1 MTEYSELDLMPVSG
15 WEAPPTY
22 FISIGGLGYLILSWL
37 MYYVSQYLPH
47 GMGMD
52 QFKGARFMALDT
64 AAGEGDDLPEND
76 WAGSRLCRMEG
87 DLNQI
92 IGGDVKK
99 GLYPGIK
106 DFYVDT
112 EVARRARKEVGN
124 LKDGAGTTRPFG
136 RIGFFYNWE
145 KIYGDIVKLLQQKI
159 ESCQMRYGGNFQI
172 DQGEKKKI
180 RQFFVISSLAGGTG
194 SSSFL
199 DVAAALQLLRRMNY
213 PNENWTVIGIFT
225 LADVLASD
233 QKVHQENHRTRMK
246 ANSYAALKELNHFM
260 SGQPFSAR
268 YGRNGEDEIK
278 LSNREV
284 RDKLFDIAFL
294 ADTPNDDNQP
304 LSGRKEVAQFL
315 AQITLQLSLTTFNFE
330 FFTRLVDSTANLL
343 FRQEYP
349 PSIQDKMGEE
359 RQQYLFS
366 TLGLSTLDLPVNK
379 YIEYSC
385 YCLTEK
391 LLEYVYKI
399 TPSSIDNRACEQIAS
414 NLGLTENSLDQV
426 FTSTMTSVLLD
437 IDNSMRLLRE
447 AANPIYELR
456 SMANLLEGMHVD
468 YIRKQAG
475 LKGDQKFQDI
485 FPTRGKGPLEQA
497 LERLASKGGLSR
509 AYEALDE
516 LLGGLAEHL
525 KRLQTELDNATS
537 QVAAGEGPGFLNPT
551 DSQQGILQNQNV
563 ADVLHAMEQSWNT
576 WGDRLFRGFYRRRFV
591 NMFEGEIGN
600 LLESFQ
606 RFQETAFHKLVWP
619 TKIELISKII
629 DALDRIQ
636 QEYKS
641 RGEFADHLKSEIFR
655 KKNEIIKETNQANRF
670 QLNAIDAGKFF
681 DDIFRHRLGNLDTLM
696 RSIGEEI
703 KHDGLQ
709 MPGTTPIPFA
719 QWDEH
724 SAENIANAL
733 FSYCKE
739 KTLGDNFGA
748 GKLTGNGTS
757 LYQVGLDHDLFLP
770 SDRPTFFGHILMD
783 WKYRSQISLLFTGVP
798 PEIFRCV
805 ISGCRTEGPD
815 AWDKTLNLQGLRVL
829 SGGRSNR
836 ATLLNL
842 GMGFPIQS
850 VARIKDWYEMAYIS
864 QKRQGWPLHLFSEET
879 EDIMVEPYLEWLG
892 IPDRHDAENLYKEA
906 IKCRIISNLNG
917 NIFIDDTTLKELPE
931 RIRNFFYDFYPEP
944 ISYDFSVLKDKF
956 RDDKWLVGTLKHAL
970 LRADA
975 PEVSNYEQWN
985 AKKIRISQDKVDTD
999 EILNLAQEAGLL
1011 KEENGQHYFD
1021 DSLWWDSVGGS
1032 NNFSQLFFS
1041 ENPTKKTIS
1050 ENEFIN
1056 GLLSH
1061 KPLSRWITKRVLRCL
1076 LHTSQIDETRTRLAN
1091 NQFSDFLENVII
1103 QYMG

>member
-1 MTEYSELDLMPVSG
+1 MAEYSELDLMPVSG
-15 WEAPPTY
+15 WKAPPTY

-52 QFKGARFMALDT
+52 QFQGARFMALDT
-64 AAGEGDDLPEND
+64 AAPEGYDLPEND
-76 WAGSRLCRMEG
+76 WARSRLCRMEG

-92 IGGDVKK
+92 IDGDVKK

-112 EVARRARKEVGN
+112 EVVRRARKEVGN

-145 KIYGDIVKLLQQKI
+145 KIYGDIAKLVQQKI
-159 ESCQMRYGGNFQI
+159 ESCSMQYGGNFQI
-172 DQGEKKKI
+172 DQGNI

-199 DVAAALQLLRRMNY
+199 DVAAALQLLRRKSY
-213 PNENWTVIGIFT
+213 PSENWTVVGIFT

-260 SGQPFSAR
+260 SGQPFQAR
-268 YGRNGEDEIK
+268 YGKEGGDEIK
-278 LSNREV
+278 LSNREE

-294 ADTPNDDNQP
+294 ADTPNQDNKP

-315 AQITLQLSLTTFNFE
+315 AQVTLQLSLTKFNSE
-330 FFTRLVDSTANLL
+330 FFNRLVDSTANLL

-349 PSIQDKMGEE
+349 PAIQDKTGEE
-359 RQQYLFS
+359 RQQSLFS
-366 TLGLSTLDLPVNK
+366 TLGLSTLDLPVNQH
-379 YIEYSC
+379 IEYSC

-391 LLEYVYKI
+391 LLEDVYEI
-399 TPSSIDNRACEQIAS
+399 TPSSIDNRAGEQIAS
-414 NLGLTENSLDQV
+414 NLGLTENSLDRV
-426 FTSTMTSVLLD
+426 FTPCMTPVLSD
-437 IDNSMRLLRE
+437 TENSMWSLRE
-447 AANPIYELR
+447 AANPIQELR
-456 SMANLLEGMHVD
+456 SMASLLEVIQGD

-475 LKGDQKFQDI
+475 LNRDQKFQGI
-485 FPTRGKGPLEQA
+485 FPTIGKGPLEQE
-497 LERLASKGGLSR
+497 LERLASEGGLSR

-516 LLGGLAEHL
+516 LMGGLIRHRE
-525 KRLQTELDNATS
+525 RLQAELENATS
-537 QVAAGEGPGFLNPT
+537 QASAGEVPGFLNPT
-551 DSQQGILQNQNV
+551 DSQQNILQNQDV
-563 ADVLHAMEQSWNT
+563 ADMLNAMEQSWNT
-576 WGDRLFRGFYRRRFV
+576 WGNRLFRGFYRRRFV

-600 LLESFQ
+600 ILDSFQ
-606 RFQETAFHKLVWP
+606 RFQETAFRLLVWP
-619 TKIELISKII
+619 AKIELISKII
-629 DALDRIQ
+629 DALGSME

-655 KKNEIIKETNQANRF
+655 KKNEIIKETNQTFRF
-670 QLNAIDAGKFF
+670 QLAAIDAGKFF
-681 DDIFRHRLGNLDTLM
+681 DDIFRHRLGNLDILLKDLT
-696 RSIGEEI
+696 EEI
-703 KHDGLQ
+703 KQNGLQ
-709 MPGTTPIPFA
+709 MSEATSIPFA
-719 QWDEH
+719 QWDKY
-724 SAENIANAL
+724 SAENIVNAL
-733 FSYCKE
+733 FSYCKD
-739 KTLGDNFGA
+739 KTLGDNFDA

-757 LYQVGLDHDLFLP
+757 LYQVGLDHNLFLP
-770 SDRPTFFGHILMD
+770 SDKPTFFDNILMD
-783 WKYRSQISLLFTGVP
+783 WKYRSQISLLFTGTP

-805 ISGCRTEGPD
+805 TSGCRTEGPD

-850 VARIKDWYEMAYIS
+850 MARIRDWYEMAYIV
-864 QKRQGWPLHLFSEET
+864 QKRQGWPLHLFSEEM

-892 IPDRHDAENLYKEA
+892 LPDRHDAENLYNEA
-906 IKCRIISNLNG
+906 IQCRMISNLNG
-917 NIFIDDTTLKELPE
+917 NIFIDDTILKVLPE
-931 RIRNFFYDFYPEP
+931 RIRDFFYEPHPEP
-944 ISYDFSVLKDKF
+944 RSYDLSVLKDKF

-975 PEVSNYEQWN
+975 FEGGNSEQWN
-985 AKKIRISQDKVDTD
+985 TNKDRIFQGEADTD
-999 EILNLAQEAGLL
+999 EILNLAQEAVLL
-1011 KEENGQHYFD
+1011 KEENGQYYFEYD
-1021 DSLWWDSVGGS
+1021 LWRNSVGS
-1032 NNFSQLFFS
+1032 RDSFSRIFFS
-1041 ENPTKKTIS
+1041 ESSTKKTIS
-1050 ENEFIN
+1050 EQEFIN
-1056 GLLSH
+1056 GLASH
-1061 KPLSRWITKRVLRCL
+1061 KPLSRWITKRLLRCL
-1076 LHTSQIDETRTRLAN
+1076 LHSSQIKETRTRLAN